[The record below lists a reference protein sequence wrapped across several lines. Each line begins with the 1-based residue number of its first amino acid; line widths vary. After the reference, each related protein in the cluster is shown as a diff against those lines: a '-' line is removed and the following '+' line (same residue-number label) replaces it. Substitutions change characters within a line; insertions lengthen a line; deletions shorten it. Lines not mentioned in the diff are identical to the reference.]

1 MECDRSPGIELESQ
15 LKDYICTLCKQG
27 EGDQTQSCDVMDTS
41 ELIPEPAS
49 IAGNQMQSYIYKIL
63 TSKALADAS
72 LRLLWI
78 SHSDSVAF
86 ILSFIKW

>member
-49 IAGNQMQSYIYKIL
+49 IAGNRMQSYIYKIL

-72 LRLLWI
+72 LRLL
-78 SHSDSVAF
+78 
-86 ILSFIKW
+86 